1 MLALMLALVSPA
13 IGDGQVASRAWPGPR
28 SPLTAHVSPLT
39 IAVDTTAD
47 LVGTWDGLFNSPAM
61 GQGAMKLVVSK
72 RAEYKATVTIS
83 RDESMSAEAANFK
96 VQGKELS
103 WTLDLHGNACDSTAV
118 VEGSVLKGETACGGQ
133 VMFTFELRK
142 IS

>member
-1 MLALMLALVSPA
+1 MLVFMLAIAAVTLGNTAHGSP
-13 IGDGQVASRAWPGPR
+13 I
-28 SPLTAHVSPLT
+28 TAHVLRLT
-39 IAVDTTAD
+39 SYVPEVILPDTTAD

-72 RAEYKATVTIS
+72 RADYKATVTIS
-83 RDESMSAEAANFK
+83 RDESMSAEATNFK
-96 VQGKELS
+96 VQGNELS

-118 VEGSVLKGETACGGQ
+118 IEGSVLKGETACGGQ